1 MTDGMR
7 MAVPPEQGLPENE
20 CLHEKKL
27 STKYLNL
34 KKKWQ
39 RNTFKKKYPQIT
51 IDLDFSTFQ
60 GRNEWHK

>member
-34 KKKWQ
+34 KKNGKEIPS
-39 RNTFKKKYPQIT
+39 RKNIHRLLL
-51 IDLDFSTFQ
+51 I
-60 GRNEWHK
+60 